1 MASIFVTKNKKWKGT
16 IRDLSCPRV
25 VVYLYRCHIIEN
37 TGLAYCVYVLHR
49 AQVVTTTALPDDKQT
64 PTQKKI
70 EDFQLILT
78 PSRNIFSGAITI
90 LP

>member
-1 MASIFVTKNKKWKGT
+1 MASIFGTKKKWKGT

-25 VVYLYRCHIIEN
+25 VVYLHRCHIIEN